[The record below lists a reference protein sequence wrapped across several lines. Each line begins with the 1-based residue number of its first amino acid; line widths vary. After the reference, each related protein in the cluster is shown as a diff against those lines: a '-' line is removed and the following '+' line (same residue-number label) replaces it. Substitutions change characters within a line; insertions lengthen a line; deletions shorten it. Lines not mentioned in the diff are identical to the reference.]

1 MNRFDFDRDSD
12 APGAFYPH
20 KPGTGCTR
28 SMSGLNEFT
37 LKQLATILLILL
49 GSGFLLSLILA
60 GWVLSRI
67 RKIRLPADTDFMG
80 ALRATPLAVVVL
92 LDLLDFTLDI
102 FSAPLTWALL
112 SRLGLAP
119 LRTVTVVEALIPGT
133 QLIPT
138 MTAAWLLAKL
148 INKAERT

>member
-1 MNRFDFDRDSD
+1 
-12 APGAFYPH
+12 
-20 KPGTGCTR
+20 
-28 SMSGLNEFT
+28 MSGLNEFT
-37 LKQLATILLILL
+37 LKQLATTLLVLL
-49 GSGFLLSLILA
+49 GSGFVLSLLLA
-60 GWVLSRI
+60 GWVLLRI

-80 ALRATPLAVVVL
+80 ALRATPLAVIVL

-119 LRTVTVVEALIPGT
+119 LRTVTVVEGLIPGT

-148 INKAERT
+148 LKKAERP